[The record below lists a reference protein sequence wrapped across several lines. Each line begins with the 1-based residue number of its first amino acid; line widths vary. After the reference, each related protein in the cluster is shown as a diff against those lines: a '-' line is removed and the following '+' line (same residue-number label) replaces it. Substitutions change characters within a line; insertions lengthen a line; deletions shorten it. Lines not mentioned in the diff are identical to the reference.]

1 MPAMKHSSSFHTVVG
16 ALCALVAALVV
27 IPSPGVRAEPQG
39 PAPTAPA
46 ARAPAAPRVRPQ
58 LFFREE
64 WKQQTPPE
72 DPDLRVTQAYVR
84 NPDLELKLYGPA
96 GKDLVITGR
105 DNDPQNPTHL
115 WSGLCAATCAMTLR
129 HKASFVDL
137 TGQAKARWVTK
148 VSGFQQIHPVV
159 KLADGTFLAG
169 DWADGSRTDWR
180 ESEFYFADVRWI
192 KLDPERV
199 VTVGPMLDKV
209 DLSKVD
215 EFGWTS
221 LMPSN
226 GHGQGSWADVGII
239 ELYGKPIPR

>member
-1 MPAMKHSSSFHTVVG
+1 MKHSTLFHVIVG
-16 ALCALVAALVV
+16 ALCALAMAFALPSSGLGAAQQ
-27 IPSPGVRAEPQG
+27 PGA
-39 PAPTAPA
+39 AAAAPA
-46 ARAPAAPRVRPQ
+46 ARTPAPPRVRPT

-84 NPDLELKLYGPA
+84 NPELELKLYGPA

-105 DNDPQNPTHL
+105 DNDPQNPTHI

-129 HKASFVDL
+129 HKTSYVDL

-148 VSGFQQIHPVV
+148 VSGFQQIHPIV

-169 DWADGSRTDWR
+169 DWADGSRSDWK

-192 KLDPERV
+192 KLDPDRV
-199 VTVGPMLDKV
+199 VTVGTMLDKV
-209 DLSKVD
+209 DLSRVD

-226 GHGQGSWADVGII
+226 GHGQGSWSDVGLI
-239 ELYGKPIPR
+239 EVYGKAVPR

>member
-1 MPAMKHSSSFHTVVG
+1 MRAMKHHMLLAVT
-16 ALCALVAALVV
+16 LVALGTAAVV
-27 IPSPGVRAEPQG
+27 TSSLTIHAQQSGQAG
-39 PAPTAPA
+39 AAPA
-46 ARAPAAPRVRPQ
+46 AARTPAAPRVRPP

-72 DPDLRVTQAYVR
+72 DPDRRVTQEFVR

-105 DNDPQNPTHL
+105 DNDPQNPTHI

-129 HKASFVDL
+129 HKTSFVDL

-180 ESEFYFADVRWI
+180 ETEFYFADVRWV

-199 VTVGPMLDKV
+199 VTVGAMLDKV

-226 GHGQGSWADVGII
+226 GHGQGSWSDVGLI
-239 ELYGKPIPR
+239 EVYGKPVAR